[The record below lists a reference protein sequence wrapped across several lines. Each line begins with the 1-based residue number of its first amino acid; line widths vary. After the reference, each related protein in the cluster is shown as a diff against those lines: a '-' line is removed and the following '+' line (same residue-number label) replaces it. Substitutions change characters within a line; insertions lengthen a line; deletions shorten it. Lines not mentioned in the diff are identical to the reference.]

1 MRGIMLR
8 ILMLATFGSLLVSNA
23 AFAYVGP
30 GAGLS
35 TLGALW
41 GVLLAVVASVG
52 FILFWPVRRLVRRR
66 RAVRNE
72 PPRDLDPEP

>member
-1 MRGIMLR
+1 MLR

-41 GVLLAVVASVG
+41 GVLLAIVASIG
-52 FILFWPVRRLVRRR
+52 FILLWPVRRMVRRR
-66 RAVRNE
+66 RAVRRE
-72 PPRDLDPEP
+72 SPGDIDPEP